1 MRNRNT
7 RGELEVESL
16 LKIVLALVAV
26 LLVLQIVGALI
37 SSVAS
42 LLGPFFFVVQ
52 LAIAVLI
59 VLWLVD
65 RL

>member
-1 MRNRNT
+1 MTDT

-26 LLVLQIVGALI
+26 LLVLEIVGTVLGSI
-37 SSVAS
+37 AS
-42 LLGPFFFVVQ
+42 LLGPFVLVVQ
-52 LAIAVLI
+52 LAIAAMI
-59 VLWLVD
+59 VLWLLD